1 MSKINIPVDYRCT
14 EDEVD
19 GTIRITFE
27 IKKGDMIHSLLK
39 YNHELFERGY
49 KTGYMA
55 AESEIT
61 HSELLK
67 DAPAVIEAKEDRE
80 GGKQ

>member
-1 MSKINIPVDYRCT
+1 MSKINIPVDYRYI

-27 IKKGDMIHSLLK
+27 IKKGDMIHSLFK

-49 KTGYMA
+49 KAGYMV
-55 AESEIT
+55 AESEIA

-67 DAPAVIEAKEDRE
+67 DAPTVIETE
-80 GGKQ
+80 